1 MYQQFRNLGTFHTK
15 TTSHVLGARSH
26 AWKSIES
33 SVQSLFDF
41 SYTCTLVSSVNRPIA
56 FLPVISRCRRRS
68 RCFITTAISSLM
80 FGSMATTTKKP
91 LNLKLPVSLRS
102 RKHFAMK
109 ESMQQLIVQFIG
121 NRKITTR
128 WNATKVSRKCIT
140 GTAQVVGH
148 FFGWFNFFFFFFTL
162 VTQVC
167 HLTHKQG
174 LVIWKYWTL
183 TNRMDKL
190 CLVAVANEFAALND
204 NRKDNFGTFKE
215 SDLKMTWWHSTV
227 ACVPM

>member
-1 MYQQFRNLGTFHTK
+1 M
-15 TTSHVLGARSH
+15 
-26 AWKSIES
+26 
-33 SVQSLFDF
+33 
-41 SYTCTLVSSVNRPIA
+41 NRPIA

-80 FGSMATTTKKP
+80 FGSMATKTKKP

-148 FFGWFNFFFFFFTL
+148 FFGWFNFFFFFFHFGYPDL
-162 VTQVC
+162 ALNTQTRFSN
-167 HLTHKQG
+167 LKILNTHKQNG
-174 LVIWKYWTL
+174 QTL
-183 TNRMDKL
+183 S
-190 CLVAVANEFAALND
+190 C
-204 NRKDNFGTFKE
+204 
-215 SDLKMTWWHSTV
+215 S
-227 ACVPM
+227 CCQ

>member
-1 MYQQFRNLGTFHTK
+1 MDYFTALQVADKNNVNLDEWTKINKSWKSIYTINLETLEHTK

-26 AWKSIES
+26 AWTSIES
-33 SVQSLFDF
+33 SFQSLFDF
-41 SYTCTLVSSVNRPIA
+41 SYTCTLVPSVNRPTA

-80 FGSMATTTKKP
+80 FGSMATKTKKP

-109 ESMQQLIVQFIG
+109 ESIMQQLIVQFIG

-140 GTAQVVGH
+140 GRAGGGPL
-148 FFGWFNFFFFFFTL
+148 F
-162 VTQVC
+162 
-167 HLTHKQG
+167 
-174 LVIWKYWTL
+174 
-183 TNRMDKL
+183 RM
-190 CLVAVANEFAALND
+190 V
-204 NRKDNFGTFKE
+204 
-215 SDLKMTWWHSTV
+215 
-227 ACVPM
+227 

>member
-41 SYTCTLVSSVNRPIA
+41 SYTCTLVFSVNRPIA

-80 FGSMATTTKKP
+80 FGSMATKTKKP

-109 ESMQQLIVQFIG
+109 ESIMQQLIVQFIG

-148 FFGWFNFFFFFFTL
+148 FFGWFNFFFFFYFGYPDL
-162 VTQVC
+162 ALNTQTRFSN
-167 HLTHKQG
+167 LKILNTHKQNG
-174 LVIWKYWTL
+174 QTL
-183 TNRMDKL
+183 S
-190 CLVAVANEFAALND
+190 CSCCQWVC
-204 NRKDNFGTFKE
+204 
-215 SDLKMTWWHSTV
+215 SS
-227 ACVPM
+227 